1 MAIIKSFASYQN
13 LSNFGTFINDQVR
26 TSEYFR
32 ITEFKDTFTGGK
44 NGFLIEGSE
53 HLKET
58 TEIKIEILDVTGT
71 PIYYEPGNGIPE
83 YYEGISKIVS
93 VHVYE
98 DTPIGLGKITVL
110 GELKTYIDETGVVRD
125 VPAEWRGIYNI
136 KWERTFN
143 VNKNLAN
150 ETIVRFYQR
159 PKITIDEINK
169 PIFNITTPS
178 VTQTGLVEGI
188 PQQPV
193 YGTDIRNWT
202 AGTLYKLKIT
212 DGSNWTSS
220 VDENLI
226 EIPSLG
232 YSATVREVLNN
243 KEVFVDVPY
252 LISSSVSNFPATAY
266 TTTFDHIEGQTIINS
281 ALTGSFAKIQLTDLK
296 TFVGDVA
303 RVKVYRKSRNE
314 VGDYQFIQDTKLE
327 SSEILKDITT
337 TTTTELSYGQFT
349 QTNIKNYW
357 VSGSTAHP
365 ITINVD
371 KLNASVQVDYSG
383 SNYDN
388 PALFITSQSLS
399 LTEGV
404 EYTLSFKTLL
414 SGSNDSTKTLK
425 AYFSGSTYPQQTIVN
440 VTNSA
445 IYTTKQN
452 VTQNVKATKT
462 GDAKLVFEFAGDDW
476 YLANVSLQNAQE
488 TSFSP
493 DEFTLIQDIPRKLA
507 SETYDFKFEF
517 YDINNNYIPVDVK
530 TSKTFNGGNSFTT
543 TSKILTFE
551 SDRTAFRFSSGSFG
565 NPAFQQIGFKV
576 TKQNLTGSVTYAS
589 AAFDSNGSYIS
600 SASYHSAGVATG
612 LWPGGFSG
620 SYPGLL
626 TNAGDGGASLTI
638 ANFSGSVPSVLVG
651 SITYTASCD
660 GLNEFETIYRFED
673 GDNAPGVFVTANTN
687 QFIYKATDLSLN
699 PSGQIITIEAKRKN
713 LASASTPLEVNIVS
727 SSVLYPAPLLTQVG
741 VANPTNGVDTYI
753 INGTNFDYRIGEAVY
768 SITGSDQFGNKFS
781 DAIKITPIKILDGF
795 SVATS
800 NENTS
805 FPANSVG
812 SVIGGFVASSGS
824 ITVKVGNEVI
834 SYASPIANNK
844 FSASI
849 SSTTGL
855 TPNTFNG
862 TNYSINALS
871 QDSGSLTL
879 LVKYQD
885 GGGTIISSSKE
896 ITYSKVKKAAPVL
909 EFVIGNNNQ
918 STDSTSIG
926 TQITAFTNS
935 SLSVKEQYNGVTST
949 LTLAN
954 APTINSSS
962 AFTPV
967 TKTTTNLAYPNMVA
981 GTDSVELSIT
991 GSVTDSEGTSRNVF
1005 GGVSLTKIKKAAP
1018 VLAISSTP
1026 KDQSVTAKSTGA
1038 QIDAFSNVTVTVSQ
1052 TYNGSTTTLP
1062 ATLTATRV
1070 DTGGNLTVNNTTG
1083 VVTLSNQTLATGT
1096 NSTTINISAVVTD
1109 SEGTSRTLTDTL
1121 SLSKVKKAVPLVL
1134 ISASPQAQSVLANSA
1149 GTQTGTLANVT
1160 ISALEGTTSRFT
1172 SMTATYSGFSTNP
1185 TISGATLTMSSAVM
1199 NASEASATI
1208 VVTHTDSEDT
1218 SGQTQTIV
1226 VRFTKVVNGSN
1237 GTNGTNGTNDDPG
1250 VNGQT
1255 GPGVVHTGVWTSG
1268 RTYQF
1273 SNGLSDATGR
1283 RDTVLWSSDGNAPYN
1298 TYYATTRQHFSAT
1311 GNVIDGAPHQ
1321 AAQTGWISLG
1331 AQDFFVAA
1339 KIGIFEDSFVQKTLN
1354 IGTNSNGAMAA
1365 ANITLAGGSAY
1376 PYISIGQSSSAGSQG
1391 YNVNGIFMGVVNVSS
1406 SPVYRLSLKSAS
1418 NSLLWDG
1425 TSLTVNG
1432 GGTFSGA
1439 LSAATGTFNGSI
1451 RIGSGESVFT
1461 ADTSGIY
1468 LGNETFGSAEFSV
1481 TPAGVLKATSG
1492 TIGGWTLGATTLT
1505 GGAATLDST
1514 GAISIGTTNN
1524 VFKADTNGIWL
1535 GNAIFGNAP
1544 FRVTNTGVLYATGAD
1559 IAGKITATTGNIGGW
1574 IVTTTSIRDST
1585 EKLRLN
1591 AARPAIEI
1599 YEGSALRVD
1608 ISNASTLSSLSAG
1621 SVTISPTSVTNWNSQ
1636 QKYASNNSQYITQL
1650 TANMDPTYLEWTPG
1664 SSPSFTTSAGTTGI
1678 YSISTNLWHAALS
1691 YYSVYLEP
1699 GAQPFG
1705 GGNPYI
1711 NYVQHYYTIGISVRA
1726 GGTGIGNEVLDISKA
1741 VNFSQVFGY
1750 GNTILEETFGWA
1762 SGDAFGTLTG
1772 TITLLPSTTYYFV
1785 PYIKNGVTAV
1795 YRDSGTVSTFDVN
1808 VTYDTPKIST
1818 ISVSQQVSKTE
1829 LVAGGFQVVASTDRY
1844 LKVER
1849 NEANTNFVAVGGGIT
1864 ATGNITA
1871 FATSDKRLKEN
1882 IIPIGNALNKIEK
1895 LDGVEFDWTDEYI
1908 QKESGGK
1915 GEDNYF
1921 IRKHDVGLIAQQV
1934 ESILPEVVAT
1944 RDDGY
1949 LAIKYEKIV
1958 PLLVECIKEL
1968 KKEINELKENK

>member
-110 GELKTYIDETGVVRD
+110 GELKTYIDENGVVRD
-125 VPAEWRGIYNI
+125 VPAEWSGVYNV

-212 DGSNWTSS
+212 DGTNWTSS

-226 EIPSLG
+226 EIPALG

-266 TTTFDHIEGQTIINS
+266 TTTFDHIEGQTFETS
-281 ALTGSFAKIQLTDLK
+281 ALTGSFAKIQLSDLK

-337 TTTTELSYGQFT
+337 TATTELSYGQFT

-371 KLNASVQVDYSG
+371 KLNASIQVDYSG
-383 SNYDN
+383 TNYDN
-388 PALFITSQSLS
+388 TALFITSQSLS

-425 AYFSGSTYPQQTIVN
+425 AYFSGSAYPQQTIVN

-543 TSKILTFE
+543 TSKMLTFE

-626 TNAGDGGASLTI
+626 TNAGEGGASLTI
-638 ANFSGSVPSVLVG
+638 ANFSGSVASVLVG

-673 GDNAPGVFVTANTN
+673 GDNAPGLFVTANTN

-699 PSGQIITIEAKRKN
+699 PTGQIITIEAKRKN
-713 LASASTPLEVNIVS
+713 LASASIPLTVNSGSGKPPLTLVS
-727 SSVLYPAPLLTQVG
+727 TNA
-741 VANPTNGVDTYI
+741 TNGVDTYTI
-753 INGTNFDYRIGEAVY
+753 AGSSYPFSTSETIY
-768 SITGSDQFGNKFS
+768 SISGSDQFGNIFS
-781 DAIKITPIKILDGF
+781 DAIKITPIKILDGL
-795 SVATS
+795 SVSLT
-800 NENTS
+800 NENAS
-805 FPANSVG
+805 LPALST
-812 SVIGGFVASSGS
+812 GFVASGSFVLTSGS
-824 ITVKVGNEVI
+824 VSVKVGNETITHSNGLAI
-834 SYASPIANNK
+834 SNSFDIVSAVATGVNTGSSPSSNYLDY
-844 FSASI
+844 
-849 SSTTGL
+849 STT
-855 TPNTFNG
+855 
-862 TNYSINALS
+862 NYWIKQLDA
-871 QDSGSLTL
+871 DSGSLEL
-879 LVKYQD
+879 RVRYKD
-885 GGGTIISSSKE
+885 GAGDTTDVTKVA
-896 ITYSKVKKAAPVL
+896 TYTKNKKAAPVL
-909 EFVIGNNNQ
+909 SFVIGNNNQ
-918 STDSTSIG
+918 TTTAYSTGFQVDAFV
-926 TQITAFTNS
+926 TASFLVNET
-935 SLSVKEQYNGVTST
+935 YNGVTTSKT
-949 LTLAN
+949 FTTSSVTATNLYQIGTATNTTLA
-954 APTINSSS
+954 
-962 AFTPV
+962 
-967 TKTTTNLAYPNMVA
+967 LLNMA
-981 GTDSVELSIT
+981 TATDSVDISVT
-991 GSVTDSEGTSRNVF
+991 GSVVDSENTTRLVFGNISLAKSKVGTPNVIVAVSPAAQSVTANSLGNNPSTPTSLVVTALEGGISRLTGNVSAVGTGVTIGAISGGTIPLSAVTTDNASVAITINYTDSEGTP
-1005 GGVSLTKIKKAAP
+1005 GTK
-1018 VLAISSTP
+1018 
-1026 KDQSVTAKSTGA
+1026 
-1038 QIDAFSNVTVTVSQ
+1038 
-1052 TYNGSTTTLP
+1052 
-1062 ATLTATRV
+1062 TLTATISKAKAAAPITLALLSSETQTILSSSAAYATPATFTTTV
-1070 DTGGNLTVNNTTG
+1070 TEGGSSYTYNAGLSSNSTFYVSATNIVSNTNGTILPNTPTTNAGTTVSLTISYKNSEG
-1083 VVTLSNQTLATGT
+1083 ATGT
-1096 NSTTINISAVVTD
+1096 ITKTH
-1109 SEGTSRTLTDTL
+1109 
-1121 SLSKVKKAVPLVL
+1121 KVGV
-1134 ISASPQAQSVLANSA
+1134 S
-1149 GTQTGTLANVT
+1149 
-1160 ISALEGTTSRFT
+1160 LEGVKGTDGSPGSPGLPGNDGKR
-1172 SMTATYSGFSTNP
+1172 TATGLLY
-1185 TISGATLTMSSAVM
+1185 
-1199 NASEASATI
+1199 
-1208 VVTHTDSEDT
+1208 
-1218 SGQTQTIV
+1218 
-1226 VRFTKVVNGSN
+1226 
-1237 GTNGTNGTNDDPG
+1237 
-1250 VNGQT
+1250 
-1255 GPGVVHTGVWTSG
+1255 
-1268 RTYQF
+1268 YQ
-1273 SNGLSDATGR
+1273 
-1283 RDTVLWSSDGNAPYN
+1283 
-1298 TYYATTRQHFSAT
+1298 
-1311 GNVIDGAPHQ
+1311 
-1321 AAQTGWISLG
+1321 
-1331 AQDFFVAA
+1331 
-1339 KIGIFEDSFVQKTLN
+1339 
-1354 IGTNSNGAMAA
+1354 
-1365 ANITLAGGSAY
+1365 
-1376 PYISIGQSSSAGSQG
+1376 
-1391 YNVNGIFMGVVNVSS
+1391 
-1406 SPVYRLSLKSAS
+1406 
-1418 NSLLWDG
+1418 
-1425 TSLTVNG
+1425 
-1432 GGTFSGA
+1432 
-1439 LSAATGTFNGSI
+1439 LSAATAPATPTATSYTFSTNTFAGLTANWALGAPTFAAGNSNTYWYSTYTAVETTAGGNTAVPTFTTVTQAIGFTGLVTFTSANKITDGTLESNIVPSGSITNHIGGANVTTIDGGKISTGVITSTGYTLPAGDTEAVGTYTSAGTIFNLNNGSLRSKNFYI
-1451 RIGSGESVFT
+1451 SSVGSAFFSGSVNAGSG
-1461 ADTSGIY
+1461 
-1468 LGNETFGSAEFSV
+1468 N
-1481 TPAGVLKATSG
+1481 
-1492 TIGGWTLGATTLT
+1492 IGGWAIGATTLT
-1505 GGAATLDST
+1505 GGNATLSST
-1514 GAISIGTTNN
+1514 GNLTLGTGND
-1524 VFKADTNGIWL
+1524 VVRLSADDATYRIWV
-1535 GNAIFGNAP
+1535 GHATAASAP
-1544 FRVTNTGVLYATGAD
+1544 FRVTKAGVLTASSATITGEINATSGVFSGN
-1559 IAGKITATTGNIGGW
+1559 ITSTATISGGTITGGSITGNTISGGTITAGAGVIGGW
-1574 IVTTTSIRDST
+1574 TINQTTLTSNSNSI
-1585 EKLRLN
+1585 KLNPSAQTPGLEIYDTNSILRVLVSNKAELTDFTVGN
-1591 AARPAIEI
+1591 AAVS
-1599 YEGSALRVD
+1599 YSGLNQ
-1608 ISNASTLSSLSAG
+1608 SNVLNQIMSDDQPEA
-1621 SVTISPTSVTNWNSQ
+1621 
-1636 QKYASNNSQYITQL
+1636 
-1650 TANMDPTYLEWTPG
+1650 
-1664 SSPSFTTSAGTTGI
+1664 
-1678 YSISTNLWHAALS
+1678 
-1691 YYSVYLEP
+1691 YSVYLTLPAPLYNLTTPAAAAVTNAGVYNVEVTISQ
-1699 GAQPFG
+1699 AQLAAASA
-1705 GGNPYI
+1705 NLI
-1711 NYVQHYYTIGISVRA
+1711 MNYEQFNDIDIEYANIQVTAGVSVRA
-1726 GGTGIGNEVLDISKA
+1726 GS
-1741 VNFSQVFGY
+1741 S
-1750 GNTILEETFGWA
+1750 
-1762 SGDAFGTLTG
+1762 TG
-1772 TITLLPSTTYYFV
+1772 TEVANFGSSFGGIETNQADSYGRNVGVYEYDGSGTTRKFTGTMTATASTTYYFV
-1785 PYIKNGVTAV
+1785 PYISSAFGVVARG
-1795 YRDSGTVSTFDVN
+1795 YGSSN
-1808 VTYDTPKIST
+1808 VTTFSLYISFNTPKVD
-1818 ISVSQQVSKTE
+1818 SVVLSQDDNRLEMVP
-1829 LVAGGFQVVASTDRY
+1829 GGFQVVASTTRY
-1844 LKVER
+1844 MKVAR
-1849 NEANTNFVAVGGGIT
+1849 TIQDTFVDIGGGLK

-1871 FATSDKRLKEN
+1871 FSSSDKRLKEN

-1908 QKESGGK
+1908 QRESNGK
-1915 GEDNYF
+1915 GEDDYF
-1921 IRKHDVGLIAQQV
+1921 FRKHDVGLIAQQV
-1934 ESILPEVVAT
+1934 QGILPEVVAT
-1944 RDDGY
+1944 REDGY

>member
-71 PIYYEPGNGIPE
+71 PIYYEPGDGIPE
-83 YYEGISKIVS
+83 YYEGVSKIVS

-98 DTPIGLGKITVL
+98 DTPIGLGKITIL
-110 GELKTYIDETGVVRD
+110 GELKTYIDENGVVRD
-125 VPAEWRGIYNI
+125 IPNEWLGIYNI

-150 ETIVRFYQR
+150 ETIVRFYRR
-159 PKITIDEINK
+159 PRVTIDEITK
-169 PIFNITTPS
+169 PIFNITTPFI
-178 VTQTGLVEGI
+178 TQTGSLEGI

-212 DGSNWTSS
+212 DDSNWTSS
-220 VDENLI
+220 VDENII

-232 YSATVREVLNN
+232 YSATVKEVLNN
-243 KEVFVDVPY
+243 KEIFVDVPY

-266 TTTFDHIEGQTIINS
+266 TTSFEYIEGQTFETS
-281 ALTGSFAKIQLTDLK
+281 ALTGSFARIKLTDLK

-337 TTTTELSYGQFT
+337 TANTELSYGQFT
-349 QTNIKNYW
+349 DTNIKNYW
-357 VSGSTAHP
+357 ISGSDTHP
-365 ITINVD
+365 MTINVD
-371 KLNASVQVDYSG
+371 KLNASVKVDYTG
-383 SNYDN
+383 TNYDN
-388 PALFITSQSLS
+388 KALLITSQSLS

-414 SGSNDSTKTLK
+414 SGSNDPTKTLK
-425 AYFSGSTYPQQTIVN
+425 AYFSGSDYPQQTIVS

-493 DEFTLIQDIPRKLA
+493 DEFTLIQDVPRKLA

-517 YDINNNYIPVDVK
+517 YDINNNYIPVDVT
-530 TSKTFNGGNSFTT
+530 TSKIFNGGNSFTT
-543 TSKILTFE
+543 TSKLLTFE
-551 SDRTAFRFSSGSFG
+551 SDRTAFRFTSGSFG

-589 AAFDSNGSYIS
+589 AAFDAGGDFIHPSYY
-600 SASYHSAGVATG
+600 SASDGTI
-612 LWPGGFSG
+612 LQ
-620 SYPGLL
+620 YPGAL
-626 TNAGDGGASLTI
+626 TNTGDGGATLTI
-638 ANFSGSVPSVLVG
+638 ASFSGSVLSSLIVG

-673 GDNAPGVFVTANTN
+673 GENAPGVFVTANTN

-834 SYASPIANNK
+834 SYASPIANNS

-896 ITYSKVKKAAPVL
+896 IAYSKVKKAAPVL
-909 EFVIGNNNQ
+909 EFIIGNNNQ
-918 STDSTSIG
+918 STDAKSTG
-926 TQITAFTNS
+926 EQITAFANS

-962 AFTPV
+962 AFTPI
-967 TKTTTNLAYPNMVA
+967 TKTTTNLAYPNMVT

-991 GSVTDSEGTSRNVF
+991 GSVTDSEGVSRNVF

-1038 QIDAFSNVTVTVSQ
+1038 QIDSFADVTISVNE
-1052 TYNGSTTTLP
+1052 TYNGSTTPKSLTS
-1062 ATLTATRV
+1062 LTATSSDILSIV
-1070 DTGGNLTVNNTTG
+1070 TDYTTG
-1083 VVTLSNQTLATGT
+1083 VITLNGRTLADGT
-1096 NSTTINISAVVTD
+1096 NSTTISVTAVVTD

-1134 ISASPQAQSVLANSA
+1134 ISASPQAQSVSANSA

-1160 ISALEGTTSRFT
+1160 ISALEGTTSRFD
-1172 SMTATYSGFSTNP
+1172 SMAATYTGFSENP
-1185 TISGATLTMSSAVM
+1185 IITGGSNILNTSAAVM
-1199 NASEASATI
+1199 NAAEASATI
-1208 VVTHTDSEDT
+1208 VVDYTDSEFT
-1218 SGQTQTIV
+1218 AGLQQTIV

-1237 GTNGTNGTNDDPG
+1237 GTNGTNGDPG
-1250 VNGQT
+1250 ANGQT

-1273 SNGLSDATGR
+1273 SNGLTDGTGR

-1298 TYYATTRQHFSAT
+1298 TYYATTRQHLSAT
-1311 GNVIDGAPHQ
+1311 GNVANGAPHQ
-1321 AAQTGWISLG
+1321 SSQTGWTSLG

-1376 PYISIGQSSSAGSQG
+1376 PYISIGQSASAGSQG
-1391 YNVNGIFMGVVNVSS
+1391 YDVNGIFMGVVNVSN

-1418 NSLLWDG
+1418 NSLLWNG
-1425 TSLTVNG
+1425 TSLTING

-1505 GGAATLDST
+1505 GGAAILNS
-1514 GAISIGTTNN
+1514 GGSISIGTGANI
-1524 VFKADTNGIWL
+1524 FKAETQGISL
-1535 GNAIFGNAP
+1535 GNAAFGSAP
-1544 FRVTNTGVLYATGAD
+1544 FRVTAAGDLFASNAIISGSVNATS
-1559 IAGKITATTGNIGGW
+1559 GKIGGW
-1574 IVTTTSIRDST
+1574 NVSTNAIVDST
-1585 EKLRLN
+1585 NKLKLN
-1591 AARPAIEI
+1591 ASRPAIEI
-1599 YEGSALRVD
+1599 FDTSGIVRVD
-1608 ISNASTLSSLSAG
+1608 ISNNTSLSSTTAG
-1621 SVTISPTSVTNWNSQ
+1621 SVSLTPSSVSGFSEQQQTDYDNATFTLNTDMSPTDVEFSGT
-1636 QKYASNNSQYITQL
+1636 
-1650 TANMDPTYLEWTPG
+1650 
-1664 SSPSFTTSAGTTGI
+1664 SPSFTSGGSVSGIFNLNANLFGTLSYTSVDFEPGGGGTVSYLNYVLKEFKIGIRVYQAGTPI
-1678 YSISTNLWHAALS
+1678 
-1691 YYSVYLEP
+1691 
-1699 GAQPFG
+1699 
-1705 GGNPYI
+1705 
-1711 NYVQHYYTIGISVRA
+1711 
-1726 GGTGIGNEVLDISKA
+1726 LDISTTI
-1741 VNFSQVFGY
+1741 NDSEPLSQNSSY
-1750 GNTILEETFGWA
+1750 SNTTSIA
-1762 SGDAFGTLTG
+1762 SGNSLGNLT
-1772 TITLLPSTTYYFV
+1772 TAITLLPNTLYRFV
-1785 PYIKNGVTAV
+1785 PFIADGRSSAYRSQGNVDTFGMVTNW
-1795 YRDSGTVSTFDVN
+1795 Y
-1808 VTYDTPKIST
+1808 TPKISSIT
-1818 ISVSQQVSKTE
+1818 IQQEVGKVE
-1829 LVAGGFQVVASTDRY
+1829 LNPTGFQVVATNQRY
-1844 LKVER
+1844 MIVER
-1849 NEANTNFVAVGGGIT
+1849 TDQNNFVQIGGGLT

-1871 FATSDKRLKEN
+1871 FSSDRRLKNN
-1882 IIPIGNALNKIEK
+1882 IQLLSNPLEKLNKLTGFTYNWNETANK
-1895 LDGVEFDWTDEYI
+1895 LVGYDTNERVVGMFA
-1908 QKESGGK
+1908 Q
-1915 GEDNYF
+1915 
-1921 IRKHDVGLIAQQV
+1921 DVQEV
-1934 ESILPEVVAT
+1934 LPEAVKIAPF
-1944 RDDGY
+1944 DSDGNGNSKSGENY
-1949 LAIKYEKIV
+1949 LTIQYEKIV

>member
-110 GELKTYIDETGVVRD
+110 GELKTYIDENGVVRD

-178 VTQTGLVEGI
+178 ITQTGLVEGI

-266 TTTFDHIEGQTIINS
+266 TTTFDHIEGQTFETS
-281 ALTGSFAKIQLTDLK
+281 ALTGSFAKIQLSDLK

-337 TTTTELSYGQFT
+337 TATTELSYGQFT
-349 QTNIKNYW
+349 DTNIKNYW
-357 VSGSTAHP
+357 VSGSNTHP
-365 ITINVD
+365 MTINVD
-371 KLNASVQVDYSG
+371 KLNASVKVDYSG
-383 SNYDN
+383 TNYDN
-388 PALFITSQSLS
+388 PARLITSQSLS

-440 VTNSA
+440 VNNSA

-589 AAFDSNGSYIS
+589 AAFDSNGNYIVP
-600 SASYHSAGVATG
+600 ASYAGT
-612 LWPGGFSG
+612 
-620 SYPGLL
+620 YPGLL
-626 TNAGDGGASLTI
+626 TNAGEGGSSLTI
-638 ANFSGSVPSVLVG
+638 ANFSGSVSSVIVG

-805 FPANSVG
+805 FSANSVG
-812 SVIGGFVASSGS
+812 SVIGGFAASSGS

-849 SSTTGL
+849 SSTSGL

-871 QDSGSLTL
+871 ADSGSLTL

-885 GGGTIISSSKE
+885 GAGTIISSSKE
-896 ITYSKVKKAAPVL
+896 ITYSKVKKAAPIL
-909 EFVIGNNNQ
+909 SFVIGNNNQ
-918 STDSTSIG
+918 TTTAKSTGEQIDAFINATFAVNEAYDGVTTTKTFTPTSI
-926 TQITAFTNS
+926 IATNS
-935 SLSVKEQYNGVTST
+935 YTAGSATATTLSL
-949 LTLAN
+949 
-954 APTINSSS
+954 
-962 AFTPV
+962 
-967 TKTTTNLAYPNMVA
+967 PNMA
-981 GTDSVELSIT
+981 TGTDSVDISIT
-991 GSVTDSEGTSRNVF
+991 GSVVDSENITRNVF
-1005 GGVSLTKIKKAAP
+1005 GNISLAKTKKAAP

-1026 KDQSVTAKSTGA
+1026 KDQSVTAKSTGV
-1038 QIDAFSNVTVTVSQ
+1038 QLDPFVDVSVIVNE
-1052 TYNGSTTTLP
+1052 TYNGSTTNKTI
-1062 ATLTATRV
+1062 TSLTATSS
-1070 DTGGNLTVNNTTG
+1070 DIASIATTAASGLIRLVSDPVLGLRTLPSG
-1083 VVTLSNQTLATGT
+1083 VAS
-1096 NSTTINISAVVTD
+1096 STITITAVVTD

-1121 SLSKVKKAVPLVL
+1121 SLSKVKKAVPNIIVT
-1134 ISASPQAQSVLANSA
+1134 ATPQAQSVLANSA
-1149 GTQTGTLANVT
+1149 GTQTGTLTNIT
-1160 ISALEGTTSRFT
+1160 ISALEGTTSRFD

-1185 TISGATLTMSSAVM
+1185 NIGGNNNILNTAAAVM
-1199 NASEASATI
+1199 NAAEASATI
-1208 VVTHTDSEDT
+1208 VVSYTDSEGT
-1218 SGQTQTIV
+1218 SGSQTIV
-1226 VRFTKVVNGSN
+1226 VRFTKVVNG
-1237 GTNGTNGTNDDPG
+1237 TNGTNGNNGDPG
-1250 VNGQT
+1250 AVGGD
-1255 GPGVVHTGVWTSG
+1255 GPGVVFRGPWSSTT
-1268 RTYQF
+1268 TYNSISQ
-1273 SNGLSDATGR
+1273 DATR
-1283 RDTVLWSSDGNAPYN
+1283 KDVVLYSG
-1298 TYYATTRQHFSAT
+1298 TYYATKANASANLNKIPST
-1311 GNVIDGAPHQ
+1311 
-1321 AAQTGWISLG
+1321 QTTFWQSLG
-1331 AQDFFVAA
+1331 TDSFFVAA
-1339 KIGIFEDSFVQKTLN
+1339 EMFISKESYVQNTIN
-1354 IGTNSNGAMAA
+1354 VGTNASGN
-1365 ANITLAGGSAY
+1365 ANITIAGGSTS
-1376 PYISIGQSSSAGSQG
+1376 PYISIGQATKG
-1391 YNVNGIFMGVVNVSS
+1391 YNNVGAWIGSDGTS
-1406 SPVYRLSLKSAS
+1406 GKLSLKSS
-1418 NSLLWDG
+1418 TNSLLWDG
-1425 TSLTVNG
+1425 SDLTILG
-1432 GGTFSGA
+1432 GGTFTGA
-1439 LSAATGTFNGSI
+1439 LSGGTIS
-1451 RIGSGESVFT
+1451 IGSG
-1461 ADTSGIY
+1461 TSI
-1468 LGNETFGSAEFSV
+1468 
-1481 TPAGVLKATSG
+1481 
-1492 TIGGWTLGATTLT
+1492 
-1505 GGAATLDST
+1505 
-1514 GAISIGTTNN
+1514 
-1524 VFKADTNGIWL
+1524 FKADTTGIWL
-1535 GNAIFGNAP
+1535 GNSAFNSAP
-1544 FRVTNTGVLYATGAD
+1544 FSVTAAGVLNASGATISGTLAAGTITGTSINGGTITGGSITGGTITGAT
-1559 IAGKITATTGNIGGW
+1559 ITAGAGVIGGW
-1574 IVTTTSIRDST
+1574 TINQT
-1585 EKLRLN
+1585 
-1591 AARPAIEI
+1591 
-1599 YEGSALRVD
+1599 
-1608 ISNASTLSSLSAG
+1608 TLSSNSNSIKLNPSATTPGLEIYDTSNTLRVLVSNQASLTNFGTGGSGITTSGIPHTTTLNNVQTANNASSTYLSVNIPAG
-1621 SVTISPTSVTNWNSQ
+1621 GLYSLTSAPAVTITNAGIYNLDIVISQAQLAAVT
-1636 QKYASNNSQYITQL
+1636 AYITQ
-1650 TANMDPTYLEWTPG
+1650 AYDPYNP
-1664 SSPSFTTSAGTTGI
+1664 
-1678 YSISTNLWHAALS
+1678 YQ
-1691 YYSVYLEP
+1691 YY
-1699 GAQPFG
+1699 FG
-1705 GGNPYI
+1705 GQASKIDFANNQVTAG
-1711 NYVQHYYTIGISVRA
+1711 VSVRA
-1726 GGTGIGNEVLDISKA
+1726 GSTTGTEVANFGTSFGGIDDFDATTSYSKSIGVYGPDGTGTSRTFQGNFTA
-1741 VNFSQVFGY
+1741 
-1750 GNTILEETFGWA
+1750 A
-1762 SGDAFGTLTG
+1762 A
-1772 TITLLPSTTYYFV
+1772 STTYYFV
-1785 PYIKNGVTAV
+1785 PYISTAFSTV
-1795 YRDSGTVSTFDVN
+1795 SRDYFGNVSTFSLYVSFN
-1808 VTYDTPKIST
+1808 TPKINSIT
-1818 ISVSQQVSKTE
+1818 LSKDDNRVE
-1829 LVAGGFQVVASTDRY
+1829 LVPGGFQVVASNLRY
-1844 LKVER
+1844 IKVAR
-1849 NEANTNFVAVGGGIT
+1849 TVQDTFVEVGGGIT

-1871 FATSDKRLKEN
+1871 FASSDKRLKEN
-1882 IIPIGNALNKIEK
+1882 IIPIDNALEKIEK
-1895 LDGVEFDWTDEYI
+1895 LDGVEFDWTDAYI
-1908 QKESGGK
+1908 QRESNGK

-1921 IRKHDVGLIAQQV
+1921 FRKHDVGLIAQQV
-1934 ESILPEVVAT
+1934 ESVLPEVVAT

>member
-110 GELKTYIDETGVVRD
+110 GELKTYIDENGVVRD

-143 VNKNLAN
+143 VNKNLSN
-150 ETIVRFYQR
+150 ETIVRFYKR

-193 YGTDIRNWT
+193 YGTDIRTWT

-220 VDENLI
+220 VDENTI
-226 EIPSLG
+226 TIPSLG
-232 YSATVREVLNN
+232 YSATIREVLNN
-243 KEVFVDVPY
+243 KEVFVDIPY
-252 LISSSVSNFPATAY
+252 AVSSSVSNFPPTTY

-281 ALTGSFAKIQLTDLK
+281 ALTGSFAKIQLSDLK

-337 TTTTELSYGQFT
+337 TATTELSYGQFT
-349 QTNIKNYW
+349 DTNIKNYW
-357 VSGSTAHP
+357 VSGSNTHP
-365 ITINVD
+365 MTINVD
-371 KLNASVQVDYSG
+371 KLNASVKVDYSG
-383 SNYDN
+383 TNYDN
-388 PALFITSQSLS
+388 PARLITSQSLS

-425 AYFSGSTYPQQTIVN
+425 AYFSGSAYPQQTIVN

-589 AAFDSNGSYIS
+589 AAFDSNGNYIVP
-600 SASYHSAGVATG
+600 ASYAGT
-612 LWPGGFSG
+612 
-620 SYPGLL
+620 YPGLL
-626 TNAGDGGASLTI
+626 TNAGEGGSSLTI
-638 ANFSGSVPSVLVG
+638 ANFSGSVSSVIVG

-805 FPANSVG
+805 FSANSVG
-812 SVIGGFVASSGS
+812 SVIGGFAASSGS

-834 SYASPIANNK
+834 SYTSPIANNK

-849 SSTTGL
+849 SSTSGL

-871 QDSGSLTL
+871 ADSGSLTL

-885 GGGTIISSSKE
+885 GAGTIISSSKE
-896 ITYSKVKKAAPVL
+896 ITYSKVKKAAPIL
-909 EFVIGNNNQ
+909 SFVIGNNNQ
-918 STDSTSIG
+918 TTTAKSTGEQIDAFVNATFAVNEAYDGVTTTKTFTPTSI
-926 TQITAFTNS
+926 IATNS
-935 SLSVKEQYNGVTST
+935 YTAGSATATTLSL
-949 LTLAN
+949 
-954 APTINSSS
+954 
-962 AFTPV
+962 
-967 TKTTTNLAYPNMVA
+967 PNMA
-981 GTDSVELSIT
+981 TGTDSVDISIT
-991 GSVTDSEGTSRNVF
+991 GSVVDSENITRNVF
-1005 GGVSLTKIKKAAP
+1005 GNISLAKTKKAAP
-1018 VLAISSTP
+1018 VLAISATP

-1038 QIDAFSNVTVTVSQ
+1038 QIDSFANATIVVTQ
-1052 TYNGSTTTLP
+1052 TYNGITTTLP
-1062 ATLTATRV
+1062 AILTATRV
-1070 DTGGNLTVNNTTG
+1070 DTGGSLTVNNTTG
-1083 VVTLSNQTLATGT
+1083 VVTLTNQTLAVGV
-1096 NSTTINISAVVTD
+1096 NSTTVNISAVVTD
-1109 SEGTSRTLTDTL
+1109 SEGTNRTLTDTL
-1121 SLSKVKKAVPLVL
+1121 SLSKVKKAAPVVVATLSKDGQSITKTNTGVYGTPATFT
-1134 ISASPQAQSVLANSA
+1134 ISVNEGGSDYTYSTGGAINTYQISLTGGTGTTTITPTTPTTDA
-1149 GTQTGTLANVT
+1149 GTTVAITITYVNSEGTTSTITKEHKVNVT
-1160 ISALEGTTSRFT
+1160 IS
-1172 SMTATYSGFSTNP
+1172 
-1185 TISGATLTMSSAVM
+1185 
-1199 NASEASATI
+1199 
-1208 VVTHTDSEDT
+1208 
-1218 SGQTQTIV
+1218 
-1226 VRFTKVVNGSN
+1226 
-1237 GTNGTNGTNDDPG
+1237 GTNGTNGTNGDPG
-1250 VNGQT
+1250 APGAVGGD
-1255 GPGVVHTGVWTSG
+1255 GPGVVFRGPWSSTT
-1268 RTYQF
+1268 TYNSISQ
-1273 SNGLSDATGR
+1273 DATR
-1283 RDTVLWSSDGNAPYN
+1283 KDVVLYSG
-1298 TYYATTRQHFSAT
+1298 TYYATKANASANLNKIPST
-1311 GNVIDGAPHQ
+1311 
-1321 AAQTGWISLG
+1321 QTTFWQSLG
-1331 AQDFFVAA
+1331 TDSFFVAA
-1339 KIGIFEDSFVQKTLN
+1339 EMFISKESYVQNTIN
-1354 IGTNSNGAMAA
+1354 VGTNASGN
-1365 ANITLAGGSAY
+1365 ANITIAGGSTS
-1376 PYISIGQSSSAGSQG
+1376 PYISIGQATKG
-1391 YNVNGIFMGVVNVSS
+1391 YNNVGAWIGSDGTS
-1406 SPVYRLSLKSAS
+1406 GKLSLKSS
-1418 NSLLWDG
+1418 TNSLLWDG
-1425 TSLTVNG
+1425 SDLTILG
-1432 GGTFSGA
+1432 GGTFTGELSG
-1439 LSAATGTFNGSI
+1439 GTIN
-1451 RIGSGESVFT
+1451 IG
-1461 ADTSGIY
+1461 
-1468 LGNETFGSAEFSV
+1468 GND
-1481 TPAGVLKATSG
+1481 ATSFHVDSAG
-1492 TIGGWTLGATTLT
+1492 QMWLGA
-1505 GGAATLDST
+1505 
-1514 GAISIGTTNN
+1514 
-1524 VFKADTNGIWL
+1524 
-1535 GNAIFGNAP
+1535 GNSGFASAP
-1544 FRVTNTGVLYATGAD
+1544 FRVTAGGALTATSAAITGEINATSGVFSGNITSTATISGGTITGGSITGNTISGGT
-1559 IAGKITATTGNIGGW
+1559 ITAGAGVIGGW
-1574 IVTTTSIRDST
+1574 TINQT
-1585 EKLRLN
+1585 
-1591 AARPAIEI
+1591 
-1599 YEGSALRVD
+1599 
-1608 ISNASTLSSLSAG
+1608 TLSSNSNSIKLNPSAQSPG
-1621 SVTISPTSVTNWNSQ
+1621 LEIYDTNSILRVLVSNKAALTDFTVGGAAVSTSGTPQNGAANQIISDNQ
-1636 QKYASNNSQYITQL
+1636 
-1650 TANMDPTYLEWTPG
+1650 PG
-1664 SSPSFTTSAGTTGI
+1664 S
-1678 YSISTNLWHAALS
+1678 
-1691 YYSVYLEP
+1691 YSVYLTLPAPLYNLSSVPATAITNAGVYNVEVTISQ
-1699 GAQPFG
+1699 AQLAAASALVTQGFES
-1705 GGNPYI
+1705 YDDVII
-1711 NYVQHYYTIGISVRA
+1711 NFANIQVTAGVSVRA
-1726 GGTGIGNEVLDISKA
+1726 GSSSGTEVA
-1741 VNFSQVFGY
+1741 NFG
-1750 GNTILEETFGWA
+1750 TTFGGIETPSAA
-1762 SGDAFGTLTG
+1762 SYSRNVGVYESDGSGTTRKFTG
-1772 TITLLPSTTYYFV
+1772 TMTAAASTTYYFV
-1785 PYIKNGVTAV
+1785 PYISSAFGVVA
-1795 YRDSGTVSTFDVN
+1795 RDYGSNVSGFSLYISFN
-1808 VTYDTPKIST
+1808 TPKVNSI
-1818 ISVSQQVSKTE
+1818 VLSQDDNRLEMVP
-1829 LVAGGFQVVASTDRY
+1829 GGFQVVASTTRY
-1844 LKVER
+1844 MKVAR
-1849 NEANTNFVAVGGGIT
+1849 TVQDTFVDIGGGLK

-1871 FATSDKRLKEN
+1871 FSSSDKRLKEN
-1882 IIPIGNALNKIEK
+1882 IISIDNALEKIEK

-1908 QKESGGK
+1908 QRESNGK

-1921 IRKHDVGLIAQQV
+1921 FRKHDVGLIAQQV
-1934 ESILPEVVAT
+1934 ESILPEVVAI

>member
-32 ITEFKDTFTGGK
+32 ITEFKDTLTGGK

-110 GELKTYIDETGVVRD
+110 GELKTYIDENGVVRD
-125 VPAEWRGIYNI
+125 VPEEWRGIYNI

-178 VTQTGLVEGI
+178 ITQTGLVEGI

-220 VDENLI
+220 VDENTI

-266 TTTFDHIEGQTIINS
+266 TTTFDHIEGQTFETS
-281 ALTGSFAKIQLTDLK
+281 ALTGSFAKIQLSDLK

-327 SSEILKDITT
+327 SSEILKDVTT
-337 TTTTELSYGQFT
+337 TATTELSYGQFT
-349 QTNIKNYW
+349 DTNIKNYW
-357 VSGSTAHP
+357 VSGSNTHP
-365 ITINVD
+365 MTINVD
-371 KLNASVQVDYSG
+371 KLNASVHVDYSG
-383 SNYDN
+383 TNYDN
-388 PALFITSQSLS
+388 TALLITSQSLS

-425 AYFSGSTYPQQTIVN
+425 AYFSGSAYPQQTIVN

-589 AAFDSNGSYIS
+589 AAFDSNGNYIVP
-600 SASYHSAGVATG
+600 ASYAGT
-612 LWPGGFSG
+612 
-620 SYPGLL
+620 YPGLL
-626 TNAGDGGASLTI
+626 TNAGEGGASLTI
-638 ANFSGSVPSVLVG
+638 ANFSGSVASVLVG

-834 SYASPIANNK
+834 SYASPITNNS

-849 SSTTGL
+849 LTTSGL
-855 TPNTFNG
+855 TANTFNG

-926 TQITAFTNS
+926 TQITAFANS

-962 AFTPV
+962 AFTPI
-967 TKTTTNLAYPNMVA
+967 TKTTTNLAYPNMVT

-1026 KDQSVTAKSTGA
+1026 KDQSVTAKSTGV
-1038 QIDAFSNVTVTVSQ
+1038 QLDPFVDVSVIVKE
-1052 TYNGSTTTLP
+1052 TYNGSTTNKTI
-1062 ATLTATRV
+1062 TSLTATSS
-1070 DTGGNLTVNNTTG
+1070 DIASIATTAASGLIRLVSDPVLGLRTLPSG
-1083 VVTLSNQTLATGT
+1083 VAS
-1096 NSTTINISAVVTD
+1096 STITITAVVTD

-1121 SLSKVKKAVPLVL
+1121 SLSKVKKAVPNIIVT
-1134 ISASPQAQSVLANSA
+1134 ATPQAQSVLANSA
-1149 GTQTGTLANVT
+1149 GTQTGTLTNVT
-1160 ISALEGTTSRFT
+1160 ISALEGTTSRFD

-1185 TISGATLTMSSAVM
+1185 NIGGNNNILNTSTAVM
-1199 NASEASATI
+1199 NAAEASATI
-1208 VVTHTDSEDT
+1208 VVSYTDSEGT
-1218 SGQTQTIV
+1218 SGSQTIV
-1226 VRFTKVVNGSN
+1226 VRFTKVVNG
-1237 GTNGTNGTNDDPG
+1237 TNGTNGTDGDDGSPG
-1250 VNGQT
+1250 ANGQT
-1255 GPGVVHTGVWTSG
+1255 GPGVVHTGVWVSG

-1273 SNGLSDATGR
+1273 SDGLTTGTGR

-1298 TYYATTRQHFSAT
+1298 TYYATTRQHLSAT
-1311 GNVIDGAPHQ
+1311 GNVINGAPHQ

-1376 PYISIGQSSSAGSQG
+1376 PYISIGQSATAGSQG
-1391 YNVNGIFMGVVNVSS
+1391 YDVNGIFMGVVNVSNA
-1406 SPVYRLSLKSAS
+1406 PVYRLSLKSAT
-1418 NSLLWDG
+1418 NSLKWDG
-1425 TSLTVNG
+1425 SSLTING
-1432 GGTFSGA
+1432 AGTFTGELSGGTIS
-1439 LSAATGTFNGSI
+1439 
-1451 RIGSGESVFT
+1451 IGSG
-1461 ADTSGIY
+1461 TSI
-1468 LGNETFGSAEFSV
+1468 
-1481 TPAGVLKATSG
+1481 
-1492 TIGGWTLGATTLT
+1492 
-1505 GGAATLDST
+1505 
-1514 GAISIGTTNN
+1514 
-1524 VFKADTNGIWL
+1524 FKADTTGIWL
-1535 GNAIFGNAP
+1535 GNSAFNSAP
-1544 FRVTNTGVLYATGAD
+1544 FSVTAAGVLNAAGATISGTLAASTITGTSINGGSITGGSITGGTITGAT
-1559 IAGKITATTGNIGGW
+1559 ITAGAGVIGGW
-1574 IVTTTSIRDST
+1574 TINQT
-1585 EKLRLN
+1585 
-1591 AARPAIEI
+1591 
-1599 YEGSALRVD
+1599 
-1608 ISNASTLSSLSAG
+1608 TLSSNSNSIKLNPSATTPGLEIYDTSNTLRVLVSNQASLTNFGTGGSGITTSGIPHTATLNDVQTANNASSTYLSVNILAG
-1621 SVTISPTSVTNWNSQ
+1621 GLYSLTSAPAVTITNAGIYNLDIVISQAQLAAVT
-1636 QKYASNNSQYITQL
+1636 AYITQ
-1650 TANMDPTYLEWTPG
+1650 AYDPYNP
-1664 SSPSFTTSAGTTGI
+1664 
-1678 YSISTNLWHAALS
+1678 YQ
-1691 YYSVYLEP
+1691 YY
-1699 GAQPFG
+1699 FG
-1705 GGNPYI
+1705 GQQSKI
-1711 NYVQHYYTIGISVRA
+1711 NFANTQITAGVSVRA
-1726 GGTGIGNEVLDISKA
+1726 GSTTGTEVANFGTTFGGIDDFEDTTSYSKSVGVYGSDGTGTSRTFQGNFTA
-1741 VNFSQVFGY
+1741 
-1750 GNTILEETFGWA
+1750 A
-1762 SGDAFGTLTG
+1762 A
-1772 TITLLPSTTYYFV
+1772 STTYYFV
-1785 PYIKNGVTAV
+1785 PYISTAFSTV
-1795 YRDSGTVSTFDVN
+1795 SRDYFGSVSTFSLYVSFN
-1808 VTYDTPKIST
+1808 TPKINSIT
-1818 ISVSQQVSKTE
+1818 LSKDDNRVE
-1829 LVAGGFQVVASTDRY
+1829 LVPGGFQVVASNLRY
-1844 LKVER
+1844 IKVAR
-1849 NEANTNFVAVGGGIT
+1849 TVQDTFVEVGGGIT

-1871 FATSDKRLKEN
+1871 FASSDKRLKEN
-1882 IIPIGNALNKIEK
+1882 IIPIDNALDKIEK

-1908 QKESGGK
+1908 QRESNGK
-1915 GEDNYF
+1915 GEDDYF
-1921 IRKHDVGLIAQQV
+1921 FRKHDVGLIAQQV
-1934 ESILPEVVAT
+1934 QGILPEVVAI

>member
-13 LSNFGTFINDQVR
+13 LSNFGTFINDQSR

-98 DTPIGLGKITVL
+98 DTPIGLGKITIL
-110 GELKTYIDETGVVRD
+110 GELKTYIDEAGVVRD
-125 VPAEWRGIYNI
+125 IPAEWSGIYNI

-143 VNKNLAN
+143 VNKNLSN
-150 ETIVRFYQR
+150 ETIVRFYKR

-193 YGTDIRNWT
+193 YGTDIRTWT

-212 DGSNWTSS
+212 DGTNWTSS
-220 VDENLI
+220 VDENTI
-226 EIPSLG
+226 TIPSLG

-243 KEVFVDVPY
+243 KEVFVDIPY
-252 LISSSVSNFPATAY
+252 TISSSISNFPPTAY

-281 ALTGSFAKIQLTDLK
+281 ALTGSFAKIQLSDLK

-337 TTTTELSYGQFT
+337 TANTELSYGQFT
-349 QTNIKNYW
+349 DTNIKNYW
-357 VSGSTAHP
+357 VSGSSTHP

-371 KLNASVQVDYSG
+371 KLNASVKVDYSG
-383 SNYDN
+383 TNYDN
-388 PALFITSQSLS
+388 PARLITSQSLS
-399 LTEGV
+399 LAEGV

-414 SGSNDSTKTLK
+414 SGSVDPTKTLK
-425 AYFSGSTYPQQTIVN
+425 AYFSGSDYPQQTIVN
-440 VTNSA
+440 ITNSA

-551 SDRTAFRFSSGSFG
+551 SDRTAFRFTSGSFG
-565 NPAFQQIGFKV
+565 NPAFQQVGFSISR
-576 TKQNLTGSVTYAS
+576 TNLTGSVTYAS
-589 AAFDSNGSYIS
+589 AAFDTNGNYIVP
-600 SASYHSAGVATG
+600 ASYAGT
-612 LWPGGFSG
+612 
-620 SYPGLL
+620 YPGAL

-638 ANFSGSVPSVLVG
+638 ANFSGSVPSVLIG

-673 GDNAPGVFVTANTN
+673 GENAPGLFTTSNAN

-699 PSGQIITIEAKRKN
+699 PTGQVITIEAKRKN
-713 LASASTPLEVNIVS
+713 LASTTGTLEVNSGSLKPPLTIGATDATSGVTLFTLAGS
-727 SSVLYPAPLLTQVG
+727 AYPFLSGST
-741 VANPTNGVDTYI
+741 TYS
-753 INGTNFDYRIGEAVY
+753 F
-768 SITGSDQFGNKFS
+768 TGSDQFGNKFS
-781 DAIKITPIKILDGF
+781 DAVTITPVKILDGL
-795 SVATS
+795 SVTLT
-800 NENTS
+800 NDNTS
-805 FPANSVG
+805 LPALSTGVVANGDFVFTSG
-812 SVIGGFVASSGS
+812 SVN
-824 ITVKVGNEVI
+824 VKVGNETI
-834 SYASPIANNK
+834 TFDDDNDNLRANNT
-844 FSASI
+844 FAITNLSGI
-849 SSTTGL
+849 GC
-855 TPNTFNG
+855 TPNI
-862 TNYSINALS
+862 TNPSTNVYGITALAA
-871 QDSGSLTL
+871 DSGSL
-879 LVKYQD
+879 D
-885 GGGTIISSSKE
+885 I
-896 ITYSKVKKAAPVL
+896 
-909 EFVIGNNNQ
+909 
-918 STDSTSIG
+918 
-926 TQITAFTNS
+926 
-935 SLSVKEQYNGVTST
+935 
-949 LTLAN
+949 
-954 APTINSSS
+954 TINYKDGAGDTTSVIKT
-962 AFTPV
+962 ATY
-967 TKTTTNLAYPNMVA
+967 TKN
-981 GTDSVELSIT
+981 
-991 GSVTDSEGTSRNVF
+991 
-1005 GGVSLTKIKKAAP
+1005 KKAAP
-1018 VLAISSTP
+1018 VLAISATP

-1038 QIDAFSNVTVTVSQ
+1038 QIDNFANVTIVVKE
-1052 TYNGSTTTLP
+1052 TYNGSTTTKALT
-1062 ATLTATRV
+1062 ALTATST
-1070 DTGGNLTVNNTTG
+1070 DIASISSPFATGIVALNGK
-1083 VVTLSNQTLATGT
+1083 TLAAGT
-1096 NSTTINISAVVTD
+1096 NSTTVAISAVVND

-1121 SLSKVKKAVPLVL
+1121 SLSKVKKAAPVVVATLSKDGQSITKTNTGVYGTPATFT
-1134 ISASPQAQSVLANSA
+1134 ISVNEGGSDYTYSTGGAVNTYQISIGVGQGTGTTTITPTTPTTDA
-1149 GTQTGTLANVT
+1149 GTTVAITITYVNSEGTTGTITKEHKVNVT
-1160 ISALEGTTSRFT
+1160 I
-1172 SMTATYSGFSTNP
+1172 
-1185 TISGATLTMSSAVM
+1185 
-1199 NASEASATI
+1199 
-1208 VVTHTDSEDT
+1208 
-1218 SGQTQTIV
+1218 
-1226 VRFTKVVNGSN
+1226 N
-1237 GTNGTNGTNDDPG
+1237 GTNGTNGTDGDDG
-1250 VNGQT
+1250 ANGQT

-1298 TYYATTRQHFSAT
+1298 TYYATTRQHLSAV
-1311 GNVIDGAPHQ
+1311 GNVINGAPHQ

-1505 GGAATLDST
+1505 GGAAILDST

-1524 VFKADTNGIWL
+1524 VFKADSNGMWL
-1535 GNAIFGNAP
+1535 GNATFGNAP
-1544 FRVTNTGVLYATGAD
+1544 FRVTNAGILFATGAD
-1559 IAGKITATTGNIGGW
+1559 ITGRVSATTGNIGGW
-1574 IVTTTSIRDST
+1574 TVTPTSIRDST

-1591 AARPAIEI
+1591 ASRPAIEI
-1599 YEGSALRVD
+1599 YEGTALRVD

-1621 SVTISPTSVTNWNSQ
+1621 SVTISPTSVTNWNTQ
-1636 QKYASNNSQYITQL
+1636 QEYASNTSQYVTQIS
-1650 TANMDPTYLEWTPG
+1650 ANMDPTYLEWTPG

-1678 YSISTNLWHAALS
+1678 YSISTNLWHGVLS
-1691 YYSVYLEP
+1691 NYSVYLEP
-1699 GAQPFG
+1699 GNQPFG
-1705 GGNPYI
+1705 GNAPYI

-1726 GGTGIGNEVLDISKA
+1726 GGTGIANEVLDISKA
-1741 VNFSQVFGY
+1741 INFSQVFGY
-1750 GNTILEETFGWA
+1750 GNTTIEEQFGWA

-1772 TITLLPSTTYYFV
+1772 AISLSPSTAYYFV
-1785 PYIKNGVTAV
+1785 PYIKNGVCVA
-1795 YRDSGTVSTFDVN
+1795 YRDSGTVSTFDVSVSYN
-1808 VTYDTPKIST
+1808 TPKIST

-1882 IIPIGNALNKIEK
+1882 IIPIGKALDKIEK

-1934 ESILPEVVAT
+1934 ETILPEVVVK
-1944 RDDGY
+1944 RVDGY

>member
-13 LSNFGTFINDQVR
+13 LSNFGTFINDQSR

-98 DTPIGLGKITVL
+98 DTPIGLGKITIL
-110 GELKTYIDETGVVRD
+110 GELKTYIDENGVVRD
-125 VPAEWRGIYNI
+125 VPAEWSGIYNI

-143 VNKNLAN
+143 VNKNLSN
-150 ETIVRFYQR
+150 ETIVRFYKR

-193 YGTDIRNWT
+193 YGTDIRTWT

-212 DGSNWTSS
+212 DGTNWTSS
-220 VDENLI
+220 VDENTI
-226 EIPSLG
+226 TIPSLG
-232 YSATVREVLNN
+232 YSATIREVLNN
-243 KEVFVDVPY
+243 KEIFVDIPY
-252 LISSSVSNFPATAY
+252 AISSSISNFPPTAY

-281 ALTGSFAKIQLTDLK
+281 ALTGSFAKIQLSDLK

-337 TTTTELSYGQFT
+337 TANTELSYGQFT
-349 QTNIKNYW
+349 DANIKNYW
-357 VSGSTAHP
+357 VSGSTTHP

-371 KLNASVQVDYSG
+371 KLNASVKVDYSG
-383 SNYDN
+383 TNYDN

-425 AYFSGSTYPQQTIVN
+425 AYFSGSDYPQQTIVN

-551 SDRTAFRFSSGSFG
+551 SDRTAFRFTSGSFG
-565 NPAFQQIGFKV
+565 NPAFQQVGFSISR
-576 TKQNLTGSVTYAS
+576 TNLTGSVTYAS
-589 AAFDSNGSYIS
+589 AAFDTNGNYIVP
-600 SASYHSAGVATG
+600 ASYAGT
-612 LWPGGFSG
+612 
-620 SYPGLL
+620 YPGVL
-626 TNAGDGGASLTI
+626 TNAGDSGASLTI
-638 ANFSGSVPSVLVG
+638 ANFSGSVPSVLIG

-673 GDNAPGVFVTANTN
+673 GENAPGLFTTSNAN

-699 PSGQIITIEAKRKN
+699 PSGQVITIEAKRKN
-713 LASASTPLEVNIVS
+713 LASTTGTLEVNSGSLKPPLTIGATDATSGVTLFTLAGS
-727 SSVLYPAPLLTQVG
+727 AYPFLSGST
-741 VANPTNGVDTYI
+741 TYS
-753 INGTNFDYRIGEAVY
+753 F
-768 SITGSDQFGNKFS
+768 TGSDQFGNKFS
-781 DAIKITPIKILDGF
+781 DAVTITPVKILDGL
-795 SVATS
+795 SVTLT
-800 NENTS
+800 NDNTS
-805 FPANSVG
+805 LPALSTGVVANGDFVFTSG
-812 SVIGGFVASSGS
+812 SVN
-824 ITVKVGNEVI
+824 VKVGNETI
-834 SYASPIANNK
+834 TFDDDNDNLRANNT
-844 FSASI
+844 FAITNLSGI
-849 SSTTGL
+849 GC
-855 TPNTFNG
+855 TPNI
-862 TNYSINALS
+862 TNPSTNVYGITALAA
-871 QDSGSLTL
+871 DSGSL
-879 LVKYQD
+879 D
-885 GGGTIISSSKE
+885 I
-896 ITYSKVKKAAPVL
+896 
-909 EFVIGNNNQ
+909 
-918 STDSTSIG
+918 
-926 TQITAFTNS
+926 
-935 SLSVKEQYNGVTST
+935 
-949 LTLAN
+949 
-954 APTINSSS
+954 TINYKDGAGDTTSVIKT
-962 AFTPV
+962 ATY
-967 TKTTTNLAYPNMVA
+967 TKN
-981 GTDSVELSIT
+981 
-991 GSVTDSEGTSRNVF
+991 
-1005 GGVSLTKIKKAAP
+1005 KKAAP
-1018 VLAISSTP
+1018 VLAISATP

-1038 QIDAFSNVTVTVSQ
+1038 QIDSFANSTIVVRE
-1052 TYNGSTTTLP
+1052 TYNGSTTTK
-1062 ATLTATRV
+1062 TITSLTATSS
-1070 DTGGNLTVNNTTG
+1070 DITSISTTAASG
-1083 VVTLSNQTLATGT
+1083 LVTLNGKTLAAGT
-1096 NSTTINISAVVTD
+1096 NSTTVAISAVVTD

-1121 SLSKVKKAVPLVL
+1121 SLSKVKKAAPVVIATLSNEGQSITKTNTGVYGTPATFT
-1134 ISASPQAQSVLANSA
+1134 ISVNEGGTNYTYSTGGAVNTYQISLTGGTGTTTITPTTPTTDA
-1149 GTQTGTLANVT
+1149 GTTVAITITYVNSEGTTGTITKEHKVNVT
-1160 ISALEGTTSRFT
+1160 I
-1172 SMTATYSGFSTNP
+1172 
-1185 TISGATLTMSSAVM
+1185 
-1199 NASEASATI
+1199 
-1208 VVTHTDSEDT
+1208 
-1218 SGQTQTIV
+1218 
-1226 VRFTKVVNGSN
+1226 N
-1237 GTNGTNGTNDDPG
+1237 GTNGTDGTDGDNGA
-1250 VNGQT
+1250 NGQT

-1283 RDTVLWSSDGNAPYN
+1283 RDTVLWSSDGNTPYN
-1298 TYYATTRQHFSAT
+1298 TYYATTRQHLSAV
-1311 GNVIDGAPHQ
+1311 GNVINGAPHQ

-1468 LGNETFGSAEFSV
+1468 LGNEAFGSAEFSV

-1492 TIGGWTLGATTLT
+1492 TIGGWTMGATTLT

-1514 GAISIGTTNN
+1514 GAISIGSSNN
-1524 VFKADTNGIWL
+1524 IFKADSNGMWL
-1535 GNAIFGNAP
+1535 GNATFGNAP
-1544 FRVTNTGVLYATGAD
+1544 FRVTNAGILFATGAD
-1559 IAGKITATTGNIGGW
+1559 ITGRVSATTGNIGGW
-1574 IVTTTSIRDST
+1574 TVTPTSIRDST

-1591 AARPAIEI
+1591 ASRPAIEI
-1599 YEGSALRVD
+1599 YEGTALRVD

-1621 SVTISPTSVTNWNSQ
+1621 SVTISPTSVTNWNTQ
-1636 QKYASNNSQYITQL
+1636 QEYASNTSQFVTQIS
-1650 TANMDPTYLEWTPG
+1650 ANMDPTYLEWTPG

-1678 YSISTNLWHAALS
+1678 YSISTNLWHGVLS
-1691 YYSVYLEP
+1691 NYSVYLEP
-1699 GAQPFG
+1699 GNQPFG
-1705 GGNPYI
+1705 GNTPYI

-1726 GGTGIGNEVLDISKA
+1726 GGTGIGNQVLDISKEI
-1741 VNFSQVFGY
+1741 NFSQVFGY
-1750 GNTILEETFGWA
+1750 GNTTIEEQFGWA

-1772 TITLLPSTTYYFV
+1772 AISLSPSTAYYFV
-1785 PYIKNGVTAV
+1785 PYIKNGVCVA
-1795 YRDSGTVSTFDVN
+1795 YRDSGTVSTFDVSVSYN
-1808 VTYDTPKIST
+1808 TPKIST

-1849 NEANTNFVAVGGGIT
+1849 LEANTNFVAVGGGIT

-1882 IIPIGNALNKIEK
+1882 IIPIGKALDKIEK

-1934 ESILPEVVAT
+1934 ETILPEVVVK
-1944 RDDGY
+1944 RVDGY

>member
-71 PIYYEPGNGIPE
+71 PIYYEPGDGIPE
-83 YYEGISKIVS
+83 YYEGVSKIVS

-98 DTPIGLGKITVL
+98 DTPIGLGKITIL
-110 GELKTYIDETGVVRD
+110 GELKTYIDENGVVRD
-125 VPAEWRGIYNI
+125 IPNEWLGIYNI

-150 ETIVRFYQR
+150 ETIVRFYRR
-159 PKITIDEINK
+159 PRVTIDEITK
-169 PIFNITTPS
+169 PIFNITTPFI
-178 VTQTGLVEGI
+178 TQTGSLEGI

-212 DGSNWTSS
+212 DDSNWTSS
-220 VDENLI
+220 VDENII

-232 YSATVREVLNN
+232 YSATVKEVLNN
-243 KEVFVDVPY
+243 KEIFVDVPY

-266 TTTFDHIEGQTIINS
+266 TTSFEYIEGQTFETS
-281 ALTGSFAKIQLTDLK
+281 ALTGSFARIKLTDLK

-337 TTTTELSYGQFT
+337 TANTELSYGQFT
-349 QTNIKNYW
+349 DTNIKNYW
-357 VSGSTAHP
+357 ISGSDTHP
-365 ITINVD
+365 MTINVD
-371 KLNASVQVDYSG
+371 KLNASVKVDYTG
-383 SNYDN
+383 TNYDN
-388 PALFITSQSLS
+388 KALLITSQSLS

-414 SGSNDSTKTLK
+414 SGSNDPTKTLK
-425 AYFSGSTYPQQTIVN
+425 AYFSGSDYPQQTIVN

-462 GDAKLVFEFAGDDW
+462 GDTKLVFEFAGDDW

-493 DEFTLIQDIPRKLA
+493 DEFTLIQDVPRKLA

-517 YDINNNYIPVDVK
+517 YDINNNYIPVDVT
-530 TSKTFNGGNSFTT
+530 TSKIFNGGNSFTT
-543 TSKILTFE
+543 TSKLLTFE

-589 AAFDSNGSYIS
+589 AAFDAGGDFIHPSYY
-600 SASYHSAGVATG
+600 SASDGTI
-612 LWPGGFSG
+612 LQ
-620 SYPGLL
+620 YPGAL
-626 TNAGDGGASLTI
+626 TNTGDGGATLTI
-638 ANFSGSVPSVLVG
+638 ASFSGSVSSSLIVG

-660 GLNEFETIYRFED
+660 DLNEFETIYRFED

-699 PSGQIITIEAKRKN
+699 PSGQTITIEAKRKN
-713 LASASTPLEVNIVS
+713 LASVSTPLTVNSGSGKPPLTFVS
-727 SSVLYPAPLLTQVG
+727 TNA
-741 VANPTNGVDTYI
+741 TNGVDTFTLS
-753 INGTNFDYRIGEAVY
+753 GTAYPFSSGETTY
-768 SITGSDQFGNKFS
+768 FISGSDQFGNQFS
-781 DAIKITPIKILDGF
+781 DAIKISPVKILDGF
-795 SVATS
+795 SVAVT

-805 FPANSVG
+805 FPATSTGTVVG
-812 SVIGGFVASSGS
+812 NLTASSGS

-834 SYASPIANNK
+834 SYASPITNNK

-849 SSTTGL
+849 SSTSGL
-855 TPNTFNG
+855 TANTFDG
-862 TNYSINALS
+862 TNYSISNLS

-885 GGGTIISSSKE
+885 GGGTIISASKDV
-896 ITYSKVKKAAPVL
+896 TYSKVKKAAPVL

-918 STDSTSIG
+918 STDAKSTG
-926 TQITAFTNS
+926 EQITAFANS
-935 SLSVKEQYNGVTST
+935 SLSVKEQYNGGPST
-949 LTLAN
+949 LTLVD

-962 AFTPV
+962 AFTPI
-967 TKTTTNLAYPNMVA
+967 TKTTTNLTYPNMVT

-991 GSVTDSEGTSRNVF
+991 GSVEDSEGTSRFVF
-1005 GGVSLTKIKKAAP
+1005 GNVSLTKIKKAAP
-1018 VLAISSTP
+1018 ILNFIVGNNN
-1026 KDQSVTAKSTGA
+1026 QSVTAKSTGA
-1038 QIDAFSNVTVTVSQ
+1038 QIDTFLTASFNVLEIYNGVVTSKPL
-1052 TYNGSTTTLP
+1052 TITKINTTNSYATGSTTST
-1062 ATLTATRV
+1062 
-1070 DTGGNLTVNNTTG
+1070 
-1083 VVTLSNQTLATGT
+1083 TLALPNITDNNVNSVDISITG
-1096 NSTTINISAVVTD
+1096 SVTD
-1109 SEGTSRTLTDTL
+1109 SELTPRTVFGNVSLTKIKKAAPVVVATL
-1121 SLSKVKKAVPLVL
+1121 SKDGQSITKTNTGVYGTPATFTISVNEGGTDYTYSTDGAVNTYQ
-1134 ISASPQAQSVLANSA
+1134 ISLTGGTGTTTITPTTPTTDVGTTTAITITYVNSE
-1149 GTQTGTLANVT
+1149 GTTGTLTKEHKVNVT
-1160 ISALEGTTSRFT
+1160 IS
-1172 SMTATYSGFSTNP
+1172 
-1185 TISGATLTMSSAVM
+1185 
-1199 NASEASATI
+1199 
-1208 VVTHTDSEDT
+1208 
-1218 SGQTQTIV
+1218 
-1226 VRFTKVVNGSN
+1226 
-1237 GTNGTNGTNDDPG
+1237 GTNGTNGTNGDPG
-1250 VNGQT
+1250 ANGQT

-1273 SNGLSDATGR
+1273 SNGLTDGTGR
-1283 RDTVLWSSDGNAPYN
+1283 RDTVLWSTDGNAPYN
-1298 TYYATTRQHFSAT
+1298 TYYATTRQHLSAT
-1311 GNVIDGAPHQ
+1311 GNVANGAPHQ
-1321 AAQTGWISLG
+1321 SSQTGWTSLG

-1376 PYISIGQSSSAGSQG
+1376 PYISIGQSASAGSQG
-1391 YNVNGIFMGVVNVSS
+1391 YDVNGIFMGVVNVSN

-1418 NSLLWDG
+1418 NSLLWNG
-1425 TSLTVNG
+1425 TSLTING

-1505 GGAATLDST
+1505 GGAAILNS
-1514 GAISIGTTNN
+1514 GGSISIGTGANI
-1524 VFKADTNGIWL
+1524 FKAETQGISL
-1535 GNAIFGNAP
+1535 GNAAFGSAP
-1544 FRVTNTGVLYATGAD
+1544 FRVTAAGDLFASNAVISGSVNATS
-1559 IAGKITATTGNIGGW
+1559 GKIGGW
-1574 IVTTTSIRDST
+1574 NVSTNAIVDST
-1585 EKLRLN
+1585 TKLKLN
-1591 AARPAIEI
+1591 ASRPAIEI
-1599 YEGSALRVD
+1599 FDASGIVRVD
-1608 ISNASTLSSLSAG
+1608 ISNNTSLSSTTAG
-1621 SVTISPTSVTNWNSQ
+1621 SVNLTPSSVSGFNEQQQTDYNNINFTLNTDMSPTDVEFSGT
-1636 QKYASNNSQYITQL
+1636 
-1650 TANMDPTYLEWTPG
+1650 
-1664 SSPSFTTSAGTTGI
+1664 SPSFTSGGSVSGVFNLNANLFGTLSYTSVDFEPGGGGSVSYLNYVLKEFKIGIRVYQAGTPI
-1678 YSISTNLWHAALS
+1678 
-1691 YYSVYLEP
+1691 
-1699 GAQPFG
+1699 
-1705 GGNPYI
+1705 
-1711 NYVQHYYTIGISVRA
+1711 
-1726 GGTGIGNEVLDISKA
+1726 LDISTTI
-1741 VNFSQVFGY
+1741 NDSEPLLQNSSY
-1750 GNTILEETFGWA
+1750 SNTTSIA
-1762 SGDAFGTLTG
+1762 SGNSLGNLT
-1772 TITLLPSTTYYFV
+1772 TAITLLPNTLYRFV
-1785 PYIKNGVTAV
+1785 PFIADGRSSAYRSGGNVDTFGMVTNW
-1795 YRDSGTVSTFDVN
+1795 Y
-1808 VTYDTPKIST
+1808 TPKISSIT
-1818 ISVSQQVSKTE
+1818 IQQEVGKVE
-1829 LVAGGFQVVASTDRY
+1829 LNPTGFQVVATNQRY
-1844 LKVER
+1844 MIVER
-1849 NEANTNFVAVGGGIT
+1849 TDQNNFVQIGGGLT

-1871 FATSDKRLKEN
+1871 FSSDRRLKNN
-1882 IIPIGNALNKIEK
+1882 IQLLSNPLEKLNKLTGFTYNWNETANK
-1895 LDGVEFDWTDEYI
+1895 LVGYDTNERVVGMFA
-1908 QKESGGK
+1908 Q
-1915 GEDNYF
+1915 
-1921 IRKHDVGLIAQQV
+1921 DVQEV
-1934 ESILPEVVAT
+1934 LPEAVKIAPF
-1944 RDDGY
+1944 DSDGNGNSKSGENY
-1949 LAIKYEKIV
+1949 LTIQYEKIV

>member
-32 ITEFKDTFTGGK
+32 ITEFNDTFTGGK

-110 GELKTYIDETGVVRD
+110 GELKTYIDENGVVRD
-125 VPAEWRGIYNI
+125 VPAEWGGVYNV

-150 ETIVRFYQR
+150 ETIVRFYKR
-159 PKITIDEINK
+159 PKIVIDEINK

-178 VTQTGLVEGI
+178 ITQTGLVEGI

-202 AGTLYKLKIT
+202 AGTLYKLKIA
-212 DGSNWTSS
+212 DGTNWTSS
-220 VDENLI
+220 VDENVI

-232 YSATVREVLNN
+232 YSATIKEVLNN
-243 KEVFVDVPY
+243 KEIFVDVPY

-266 TTTFDHIEGQTIINS
+266 TTTFDYVEGQTIINS
-281 ALTGSFAKIQLTDLK
+281 ALTGSFAKIQLSDLK

-314 VGDYQFIQDTKLE
+314 IGDYQFIQDTKLE

-337 TTTTELSYGQFT
+337 TANTELSYGQFT
-349 QTNIKNYW
+349 ESNIKNYW
-357 VSGSTAHP
+357 VSGSATHP

-371 KLNASVQVDYSG
+371 KLNASVKVDYTG
-383 SNYDN
+383 TNYN
-388 PALFITSQSLS
+388 NKALFITSQSFS

-404 EYTLSFKTLL
+404 EYALAFKTLL
-414 SGSNDSTKTLK
+414 SGSVDPTKTLK
-425 AYFSGSTYPQQTIVN
+425 AYFSGSDYPQQTIVS

-543 TSKILTFE
+543 TSKMLTFE

-589 AAFDSNGSYIS
+589 AAFDSNGNYIS

-626 TNAGDGGASLTI
+626 TNAGEGGASLTI
-638 ANFSGSVPSVLVG
+638 ANFSGSVASVLVG

-753 INGTNFDYRIGEAVY
+753 INGTNFDYRIGEAIY

-805 FPANSVG
+805 FSANSVG
-812 SVIGGFVASSGS
+812 SIIGGFVASSGS

-834 SYASPIANNK
+834 SYASPIANNS

-926 TQITAFTNS
+926 TQITAFANS

-962 AFTPV
+962 AFTPI
-967 TKTTTNLAYPNMVA
+967 TKTTTNLTYPNMVT

-991 GSVTDSEGTSRNVF
+991 GSVTDSEGVSRNVF

-1026 KDQSVTAKSTGA
+1026 RNQTVTARSTGF
-1038 QIDAFSNVTVTVSQ
+1038 QLDPFVDVSVIVEE
-1052 TYNGSTTTLP
+1052 TYNGSTTNKTL
-1062 ATLTATRV
+1062 TSLTATCSDISNIATSAASGLVRLVTDPVLGLRTLPNGV
-1070 DTGGNLTVNNTTG
+1070 DSSLI
-1083 VVTLSNQTLATGT
+1083 
-1096 NSTTINISAVVTD
+1096 TITAVVTD
-1109 SEGTSRTLTDTL
+1109 TEGVSRTLTDTL
-1121 SLSKVKKAVPLVL
+1121 SLSKVKKAVPNVV
-1134 ISASPQAQSVLANSA
+1134 ISATPQAQSVLANAA
-1149 GTQTGTLANVT
+1149 GTQTGILSNVT
-1160 ISALEGTTSRFT
+1160 VSALEGTTDRFT

-1185 TISGATLTMSSAVM
+1185 NIGGNNNILNTSTAVM

-1208 VVTHTDSEDT
+1208 VVTHTDSEFT
-1218 SGQTQTIV
+1218 AGLQQTIV

-1237 GTNGTNGTNDDPG
+1237 GTNGTNGDPG
-1250 VNGQT
+1250 ANGVT

-1273 SNGLSDATGR
+1273 SNGLTDGTGR
-1283 RDTVLWSSDGNAPYN
+1283 RDTVLWSTNGNAPYN
-1298 TYYATTRQHFSAT
+1298 TYYAATRQHLSAT
-1311 GNVIDGAPHQ
+1311 GNVANGAPHQ
-1321 AAQTGWISLG
+1321 SSQTGWTSLG

-1376 PYISIGQSSSAGSQG
+1376 PYISIGQSATAGSQG
-1391 YNVNGIFMGVVNVSS
+1391 YDVNGIFMGVVNVDNA
-1406 SPVYRLSLKSAS
+1406 PVYRLSLKSAS
-1418 NSLLWDG
+1418 NSLKWDG
-1425 TSLTVNG
+1425 TSLTING
-1432 GGTFSGA
+1432 AGTFTGA
-1439 LSAATGTFNGSI
+1439 LSGGTIS
-1451 RIGSGESVFT
+1451 IGSG
-1461 ADTSGIY
+1461 TSI
-1468 LGNETFGSAEFSV
+1468 
-1481 TPAGVLKATSG
+1481 
-1492 TIGGWTLGATTLT
+1492 
-1505 GGAATLDST
+1505 
-1514 GAISIGTTNN
+1514 
-1524 VFKADTNGIWL
+1524 FKADTTGIWL
-1535 GNAIFGNAP
+1535 GNSVFNSAP
-1544 FRVTNTGVLYATGAD
+1544 FSVTAAGVLNAAGATISGTLAASTITGTSINGGSITGGTITGGSITGAT
-1559 IAGKITATTGNIGGW
+1559 ITAGAGVIGGW
-1574 IVTTTSIRDST
+1574 TINQTTLSSNSNSIKLNPSATTPGLEIYDTSNTLRVLVSNQASLTNFGTGDDGITTSGIPHTTT
-1585 EKLRLN
+1585 LN
-1591 AARPAIEI
+1591 DVQTA
-1599 YEGSALRVD
+1599 
-1608 ISNASTLSSLSAG
+1608 SNASSTYLSVNVLAGGLYSLTSAPAKTITYAG
-1621 SVTISPTSVTNWNSQ
+1621 IYNLDIVISQAQLAAVT
-1636 QKYASNNSQYITQL
+1636 AYITQAYDPYNPYQYYFGGSASKINFANTQV
-1650 TANMDPTYLEWTPG
+1650 TAGVSVRQG
-1664 SSPSFTTSAGTTGI
+1664 SSTGTEVANFGTSFGGIDDFEDTTSYSKSIGVYGSDGTGTTRKF
-1678 YSISTNLWHAALS
+1678 T
-1691 YYSVYLEP
+1691 
-1699 GAQPFG
+1699 
-1705 GGNPYI
+1705 GNF
-1711 NYVQHYYTIGISVRA
+1711 TA
-1726 GGTGIGNEVLDISKA
+1726 TA
-1741 VNFSQVFGY
+1741 
-1750 GNTILEETFGWA
+1750 
-1762 SGDAFGTLTG
+1762 
-1772 TITLLPSTTYYFV
+1772 STTYYFV
-1785 PYIKNGVTAV
+1785 PYISTAFSTV
-1795 YRDSGTVSTFDVN
+1795 SRDYFGNVSTFSLYVSFN
-1808 VTYDTPKIST
+1808 TPRINSIT
-1818 ISVSQQVSKTE
+1818 LSKDDNRVE
-1829 LVAGGFQVVASTDRY
+1829 LVPGGFQVVASNLRY
-1844 LKVER
+1844 IKVAR
-1849 NEANTNFVAVGGGIT
+1849 TVQDTFVEVGGGIT

-1871 FATSDKRLKEN
+1871 FASSDKRLKEN
-1882 IIPIGNALNKIEK
+1882 IIPIENALDKIEK

-1908 QKESGGK
+1908 QRESNGK

-1921 IRKHDVGLIAQQV
+1921 FRKHDVGLIAQQV